1 LVAAADAGPLLWV
14 QQPQGWLLGTE
25 AARPALD
32 AVQQALAA
40 QGYSTSPL
48 VSRGRSLTAWTRL
61 QSRPV
66 KGNPDQLQADLAG
79 ARDGAGAWAWWG
91 QGLTVLQQQHD
102 GHQPPQQR
110 LSQLQRLATPQA
122 PFQWAL
128 DGGSARDL
136 LTGWSPWRLLTTLS
150 STPLNPVVEG
160 AALSLEPDPA
170 DPRQLHLQAQLQLGS

>member
-1 LVAAADAGPLLWV
+1 
-14 QQPQGWLLGTE
+14 
-25 AARPALD
+25 
-32 AVQQALAA
+32 
-40 QGYSTSPL
+40 
-48 VSRGRSLTAWTRL
+48 
-61 QSRPV
+61 
-66 KGNPDQLQADLAG
+66 
-79 ARDGAGAWAWWG
+79 
-91 QGLTVLQQQHD
+91 
-102 GHQPPQQR
+102 
-110 LSQLQRLATPQA
+110 LQRLATPQA